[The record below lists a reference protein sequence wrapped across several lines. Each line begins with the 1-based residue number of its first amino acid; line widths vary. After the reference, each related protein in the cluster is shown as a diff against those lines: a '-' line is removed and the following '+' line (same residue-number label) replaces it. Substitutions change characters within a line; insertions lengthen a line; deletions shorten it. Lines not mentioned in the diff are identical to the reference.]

1 LSLAEISEDYTNMSL
16 DSKQTLAYKMQEQ
29 APAHSL
35 YDLAYPS
42 FIRKDGFKTDLSA
55 SDYVDVL
62 SSILEAGTG
71 VRLNFER
78 VRNRKGALAALYAR
92 TRGGM
97 AGQHDAATQNNGREV
112 WTPRSRAGREDDGK
126 ENRRPVGGD
135 DRPRTEEEE
144 EEGMSEKQKRERRDE
159 KERDW
164 RKRNFWLAWD
174 ALEPNE

>member
-1 LSLAEISEDYTNMSL
+1 MSM
-16 DSKQTLAYKMQEQ
+16 DSKQTLAAKMQEQ
-29 APAHSL
+29 VPAHSL

-42 FIRKDGFKTDLSA
+42 FIRKDGYKVDLSA

-62 SSILEAGTG
+62 SSILEAGSG
-71 VRLNFER
+71 VRLNFEK
-78 VRNRKGALAALYAR
+78 VRTRKGALAALYAR
-92 TRGGM
+92 NRGGM
-97 AGQHDAATQNNGREV
+97 VGQHDAATQNNGREV
-112 WTPRSRAGREDDGK
+112 WTPKSRMGREDDAK
-126 ENRRPVGGD
+126 ENRRPGGGGE